1 MVLMVTK
8 QHRVG
13 TEHKRLPIGGTQRGK
28 PYTVFH
34 SGAQRQMD
42 SNSLDIIPT

>member
-13 TEHKRLPIGGTQRGK
+13 TEHKCFPLGDTQRGK
-28 PYTVFH
+28 CYAIFH

-42 SNSLDIIPT
+42 SNSLDISPT